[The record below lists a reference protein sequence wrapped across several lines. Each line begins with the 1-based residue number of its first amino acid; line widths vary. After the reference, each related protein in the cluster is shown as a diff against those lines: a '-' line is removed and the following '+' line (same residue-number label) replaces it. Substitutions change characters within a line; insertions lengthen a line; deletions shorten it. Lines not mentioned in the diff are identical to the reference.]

1 MAVKSPTPQ
10 EKPFSLEFLGAM
22 AIVTALLIFMYA
34 STFQPETINL
44 LTSGVLLLVIGTSFG
59 VLLVGVK
66 FNPFGFGRFLESI
79 LWTALA
85 VGIMLIV
92 NRQVPFTLGVQVLSA
107 RWYAVL
113 MGVAE
118 ECFFRLF
125 LTGFVYRISHSK
137 LLAILMGSSVWTTY
151 HMARYGGDTGALLVV
166 LLCGF
171 ALGWVFL
178 ESKMADAVIFAH
190 GFVNFIATGG
200 KIPVVQGSV
209 GGRSTTGGQLQAGL
223 LPEIHDWAGLGLW
236 ALIVTIGVITMAGI
250 INHLTHRSYQRKP
263 SGRKAK
269 APRKRLPSGKPKS
282 KGNKL
287 RGRSKPRK
295 KLKGIR

>member
-1 MAVKSPTPQ
+1 MAVTKPTPQ
-10 EKPFSLEFLGAM
+10 QKPFTLEFLGAM

-44 LTSGVLLLVIGTSFG
+44 LTGGVLLLVIGLVFG
-59 VLLVGVK
+59 
-66 FNPFGFGRFLESI
+66 I
-79 LWTALA
+79 LM
-85 VGIMLIV
+85 VGIVFKPFSFERFVESLIWTGLAFGIMYIV
-92 NRQVPFTLGVQVLSA
+92 NRQVPFTLGVQVLNA
-107 RWYAVL
+107 RWYSVL
-113 MGVAE
+113 MGVSE

-137 LLAILMGSSVWTTY
+137 FLAIVMGSSVWTSY
-151 HMARYGGDTGALLVV
+151 HMARYGGDMGALIVV

-178 ESKMADAVIFAH
+178 ESKMGDAVIFAH
-190 GFVNFIATGG
+190 ALVNFIATGG
-200 KIPVVQGSV
+200 KIPLVNASPSV
-209 GGRSTTGGQLQAGL
+209 GGQLQAGF

-263 SGRKAK
+263 SGKKPK
-269 APRKRLPSGKPKS
+269 APRKRLPSGNPKSNKHKLKGTAKPK
-282 KGNKL
+282 
-287 RGRSKPRK
+287 K
-295 KLKGIR
+295 KLKGKR

>member
-1 MAVKSPTPQ
+1 MAVRSPTPQ
-10 EKPFSLEFLGAM
+10 QKPFTLEFLGAM

-34 STFQPETINL
+34 STFQPKTTEL
-44 LTSGVLLLVIGTSFG
+44 LTAGVLFLMIGVTFG
-59 VLLVGVK
+59 VLMVGVQFK
-66 FNPFGFGRFLESI
+66 PFSFERFFVSI

-85 VGIMLIV
+85 VGIMYIV
-92 NRQVPFTLGVQVLSA
+92 NRQVPFTVGPEVLSP

-125 LTGFVYRISHSK
+125 LTGFIYRISHSK
-137 LLAILMGSSVWTTY
+137 FLAIVMGSSIWTTY

-178 ESKMADAVIFAH
+178 ESKIADGVIFAH

-200 KIPVVQGSV
+200 KIPLVQASASV
-209 GGRSTTGGQLQAGL
+209 GGQLQAGI
-223 LPEIHDWAGLGLW
+223 LPEVHDWAGLGLW
-236 ALIVTIGVITMAGI
+236 ALIVTIGVITLAGI

-263 SGRKAK
+263 SGRKSK
-269 APRKRLPSGKPKS
+269 APRKRLPTGNPKVRR
-282 KGNKL
+282 KL
-287 RGRSKPRK
+287 HGPPKKRK
-295 KLKGIR
+295 KLKGKR